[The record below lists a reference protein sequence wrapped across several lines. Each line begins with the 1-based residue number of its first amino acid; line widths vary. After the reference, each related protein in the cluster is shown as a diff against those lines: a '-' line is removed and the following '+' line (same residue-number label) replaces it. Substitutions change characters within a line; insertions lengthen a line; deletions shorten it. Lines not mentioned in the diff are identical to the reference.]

1 MIVVLFGVSG
11 SGKTTIGKLLSE
23 KLGWPLFDADGYHPA
38 ANVEKMRSGVALTD
52 ADRRPWLDR
61 LNTLLREQQAA
72 GQNAI
77 LACSALK
84 QAYRDRLAD
93 GLCDLFWI
101 HLKGDFELIDA
112 RLKARRGHYMPPSLL
127 RSQFATLEEPRD
139 AITVDVTP
147 LPDDIARDIAE
158 RLIQPRNDLTTASVA
173 RDNRN

>member
-23 KLGWPLFDADGYHPA
+23 ILGWPLLDADVYHPA
-38 ANVEKMRSGVALTD
+38 ANVEKMRNGVALTD
-52 ADRRPWLDR
+52 ADRWPWLDR
-61 LNTLLREQQAA
+61 LNALLREQQAA
-72 GQNAI
+72 GRSAI

-93 GLCDLFWI
+93 GLGNLIWI
-101 HLKGDFELIDA
+101 HLKGDFELIEG
-112 RLKARRGHYMPPSLL
+112 RLNARRGHYMPPSLL

-147 LPDDIARDIAE
+147 VPDDIARDLAE
-158 RLIQPRNDLTTASVA
+158 RLIQPRNDVTTASVA
-173 RDNRN
+173 RDNKN